1 MAKKSYAVMNMAY
14 RDETRT
20 DDYLLERVQGKPS
33 FNFPVNMGE
42 TQYMY
47 TSELTEMICQNTL
60 SEIENDQY
68 TQQEINN
75 KLQDLCL
82 DIERHAN
89 DVFASSNVDLIN
101 NSDLPSNEERLTFDL
116 LPIL

>member
-47 TSELTEMICQNTL
+47 
-60 SEIENDQY
+60 
-68 TQQEINN
+68 
-75 KLQDLCL
+75 
-82 DIERHAN
+82 
-89 DVFASSNVDLIN
+89 AS
-101 NSDLPSNEERLTFDL
+101 
-116 LPIL
+116 